1 MGLLI
6 ATKKGFLILLCAL
19 FTTLVMYTVAS
30 AQDFSDSKTLLLD
43 YDSLRIEFQG
53 NFRDTVYIKRLFE
66 FGEIAKEQEWA
77 DVLLKIGLENWPTI
91 NAIGFHRRVIDDI
104 EYTKAST
111 KVILSEFE
119 RTILNIELLE
129 AYSSVRNTLKGITIA
144 NEIIDNSQD
153 QDAVASARGFLATF
167 YSNAG
172 WYKESAEILF
182 ENLVYFES
190 TKDTSSQ
197 IATLNN
203 LAQLNETLYNFS
215 FALELYKRAELL
227 ALESGDKQQQLL
239 MLSSLGV
246 YYKKIEDF
254 ESATNYYLEAIEL
267 SQAINDLSAYAQN
280 NFNLGNIYYEQ
291 GNYNLASDR
300 YNIAY
305 KIAEELNYRY
315 PIALIGIMRGT
326 LLMDLDALSSAES
339 YFIEAEQIMSEVDD
353 LETQTF
359 LDQKLSE
366 LYERRSNFKK
376 ALEYN
381 KKVVSNQ
388 QKISEQG
395 SLDSLN
401 QELMNYELRQAELLN
416 ENQRIEAKRNQQTNV
431 FFGVLVFVLCLGFFI
446 ALIMNRKKKVL
457 IEKLFANAEN
467 EFTKSVSISG
477 DEQEELNYISL
488 DIFRVELGKTKETG
502 NRRQLFYELF
512 DIIVKDELFK
522 MPGLGLNQLAKK
534 ANSNTSYVSEA
545 INTNLEMGFNAFI
558 NRIRAKKA
566 KYLLLYT
573 NLTIDEVMDE
583 CGYRNRSTF
592 YRAFQSETGLTP
604 GEFVQKR
611 SA

>member
-1 MGLLI
+1 
-6 ATKKGFLILLCAL
+6 
-19 FTTLVMYTVAS
+19 MYTVAS
-30 AQDFSDSKTLLLD
+30 AQGFSDSKTLLLD

-153 QDAVASARGFLATF
+153 QDAVASARGFLATL
-167 YSNAG
+167 YSYAG
-172 WYKESAEILF
+172 RYKESAEILF

-227 ALESGDKQQQLL
+227 ALELGDKQRQLL

-305 KIAEELNYRY
+305 KIAQELNYRY

-431 FFGVLVFVLCLGFFI
+431 FFGALVFVLGLGFFI
-446 ALIMNRKKKVL
+446 TLIMNQKKKVL

-467 EFTKSVSISG
+467 EFTKSVSIGG

-534 ANSNTSYVSEA
+534 ANSNTTYVSEA

-558 NRIRAKKA
+558 NRIRATKA

-604 GEFVQKR
+604 GEFVQMR